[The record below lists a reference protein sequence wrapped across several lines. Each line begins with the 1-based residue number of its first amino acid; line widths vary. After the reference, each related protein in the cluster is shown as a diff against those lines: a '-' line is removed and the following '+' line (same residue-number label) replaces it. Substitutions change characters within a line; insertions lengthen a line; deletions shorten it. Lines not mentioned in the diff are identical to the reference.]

1 MLDLLYQDEHLVAVN
16 KPAGMLVHRSG
27 INPEATDVALQM
39 LRDQIGRYVYPLHRI
54 DKPTSGLLLFAL
66 DTETTTAMM
75 TQFLERAIEK
85 TYLAVVRGYTEI
97 SFTVDYPLKFIRDR
111 KTDRATRTD
120 KPPQD
125 AVTDFRRLAQTELPH
140 PVGRYETCR
149 YALVEASPKT
159 GRTHQIRRHL
169 RHIFHPIL
177 GDQKYGDWRHN
188 RFAEAQF
195 GSRRMLLHAH
205 TLRFIHPHN
214 RSPVY
219 IEAPLDEQFVSIL
232 TALGLPVPAST

>member
-27 INPEATDVALQM
+27 INPEATEVALQM
-39 LRDQIGRYVYPLHRI
+39 LRGQIGQYVYPLHRI

-66 DTETTTAMM
+66 DTETTAAMTA
-75 TQFLERAIEK
+75 QFAERAIEK
-85 TYLAVVRGYTEI
+85 TYLTVVRGHTEA
-97 SFTVDYPLKFIRDR
+97 SFTVDYPLKFIRDQ
-111 KTDRATRTD
+111 KTDRAARVD
-120 KPPQD
+120 KPAQE
-125 AVTDFRRLAQTELPH
+125 AMTHFRRLAQTELPH
-140 PVGRYETCR
+140 PVGRYDTCR
-149 YALVEASPKT
+149 YSLIEASPKT

-188 RFAEAQF
+188 RFAEEQF

-205 TLRFIHPHN
+205 TLRFSHPHIP
-214 RSPVY
+214 SPVY
-219 IEAPLDEQFVSIL
+219 IKAPPDEQFVSIL
-232 TALGLPVPAST
+232 TALGLPVPE

>member
-16 KPAGMLVHRSG
+16 KPAGMLVHRSS

-39 LRDQIGRYVYPLHRI
+39 LRDQIGQYVYPLHRI

-66 DTETTTAMM
+66 DTETAAAMTA
-75 TQFLERAIEK
+75 QFAERSIEK
-85 TYLAVVRGYTEI
+85 TYLAVVRGYTEA
-97 SFTVDYPLKFIRDR
+97 SFTVDYPLKFIRDQ
-111 KTDRATRTD
+111 KTDRAARVD
-120 KPPQD
+120 KPAQE

-149 YALVEASPKT
+149 YALVEATPKT

-205 TLRFIHPHN
+205 TLRFSHPHN
-214 RSPVY
+214 HTQGY
-219 IEAPLDEQFVSIL
+219 IKGPPDEQFVSIL
-232 TALGLPVPAST
+232 TALGLPGPE

>member
-1 MLDLLYQDEHLVAVN
+1 MAVN
-16 KPAGMLVHRSG
+16 KPAGMLVHRSS

-39 LRDQIGRYVYPLHRI
+39 LRDQIGQYVYPLHRI

-66 DTETTTAMM
+66 DTETTAAMTA
-75 TQFLERAIEK
+75 QFAERAIEK
-85 TYLAVVRGYTEI
+85 TYLAVVRGYTKA
-97 SFTVDYPLKFIRDR
+97 SFTVDYPLKFIRDQKKNR
-111 KTDRATRTD
+111 SARLH
-120 KPPQD
+120 KPAQD

-140 PVGRYETCR
+140 PVGQYETCR
-149 YALVEASPKT
+149 YSLIEASPKT

-195 GSRRMLLHAH
+195 GNRRMLLHAMSL
-205 TLRFIHPHN
+205 TFEHPETGI
-214 RSPVY
+214 RTRVD
-219 IEAPLDEQFVSIL
+219 APLDEQFLLMLSGL
-232 TALGLPVPAST
+232 ELPVPESS